1 MKRRSAILFGAI
13 VFLVIVVGCSAGV
26 KDARQ
31 SEPPSCNAE
40 CKAEIQANLEYLTE
54 NFPTREQTIRVREC
68 VTART
73 GYEYEDEL
81 PADYGPELL
90 TKPGGTSESPT
101 PEPALPSR
109 LVERVLV
116 AVGQRTPIEAR
127 KSRAFEECVWELGL
141 EDRYYPPWD
150 QKHFRPRSS

>member
-1 MKRRSAILFGAI
+1 MKRRIAILFGAI
-13 VFLVIVVGCSAGV
+13 VFLVIAVGCSTGV

-31 SEPPSCNAE
+31 PEPPSCNAE
-40 CKAEIQANLEYLTE
+40 CKAEIQANLEHLTE
-54 NFPTREQTIRVREC
+54 NFPTREQTLRVREC

-73 GYEYEDEL
+73 GYEDEL

-90 TKPGGTSESPT
+90 TKRGETSESPT

-116 AVGQRTPIEAR
+116 AVGQRTPMEER
-127 KSRAFEECVWELGL
+127 KSRAFDECIWELGL